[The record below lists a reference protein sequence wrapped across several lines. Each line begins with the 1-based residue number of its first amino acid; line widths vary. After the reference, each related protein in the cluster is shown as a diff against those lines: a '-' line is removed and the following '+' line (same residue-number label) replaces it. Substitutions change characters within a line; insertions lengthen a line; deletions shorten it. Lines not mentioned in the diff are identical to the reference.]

1 MGVSKWNGST
11 AAFTLERDRRTG
23 SPSRSAKQAEGG
35 REGGEREASKWP
47 LSGVEMPF
55 PQSVSVAGAA
65 GFQFKYP
72 CGRGKTY
79 LFDCRSCAALFGV

>member
-35 REGGEREASKWP
+35 REGGREASKWP

-55 PQSVSVAGAA
+55 PPSAPPQSVSVAGAA
-65 GFQFKYP
+65 GFQVSVWQRQDIP
-72 CGRGKTY
+72 
-79 LFDCRSCAALFGV
+79 V